1 MAPSNASPVSV
12 SKTSWWDDEN
22 EEEDDDVDL
31 EELGK
36 ALSEAASLTSHSK
49 KPNSNRHSKS
59 AVKPSHLSPR
69 ARGVDVDT
77 PGIN

>member
-12 SKTSWWDDEN
+12 SKTSWWDDDN

-49 KPNSNRHSKS
+49 KPNANRHSKS
-59 AVKPSHLSPR
+59 AVEPSHLSPW